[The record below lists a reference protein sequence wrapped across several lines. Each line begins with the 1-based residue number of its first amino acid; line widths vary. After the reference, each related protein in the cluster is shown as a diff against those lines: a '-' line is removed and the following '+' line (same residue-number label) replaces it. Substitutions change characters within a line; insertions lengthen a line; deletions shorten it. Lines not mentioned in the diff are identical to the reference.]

1 MKRVYEM
8 LILKGKIALATLFCL
23 ITLSSAVKATSY
35 TWNGSV
41 SSSWGEPNNWTPS
54 GIPDLG
60 DDVSISSTANNPVF
74 EEISGLN
81 NFTINS
87 GSLDMSL
94 FTLVI
99 YGTATFNGGTL
110 SNGNIN
116 CQSNVVFAGTTFNVE
131 VTVASSDISFTS
143 ATTFN
148 NPVSFTKTGSNNFYE
163 AGGNT
168 FNSTFSLTNSGT
180 GEIRLATTSAD
191 TYAGNVT
198 FTNTGSGW
206 ISPSYGATGNSYQGN
221 ITLNST
227 GSSPGVRFGQNNGT
241 STLSSGQTIS
251 IGGSGFS
258 SGDLLIKN
266 LTQSGSTA
274 QSITLTGSS
283 AFYIESGCTWNGNVT
298 FIAPQVYLNGATY
311 NGTANITKNG
321 STSNQSIGG
330 NTFSSSTTITLSG
343 SGDFTLGVSNPDIFN
358 GTSTFTSTGA
368 GNLLIAQGSSG
379 NQFNENILLNT
390 IGSGRGIRFGQGGGT
405 STLAATKTIN
415 IGGAGFTTGT
425 LRIRNLTQVGSTAQS
440 ITAATGTAALYLESG
455 TTFNGNVSFSFPQ
468 LFLNGSTFN
477 GTADLTKNG
486 ATDNTTGTG
495 GNTFAS
501 TTLITASGSG
511 RLSIGNSAADIFN
524 GNVTFSSTGSSMI
537 QVALGASGTQ
547 FNQNVILNSTGSSTG
562 ITIGNSG
569 GTSTLASGKTITVG
583 GVGFSAGD
591 LVLKG
596 LTQVGA
602 TAQSITELTSDV
614 GLYLE
619 TGTTFNAAVTF
630 TSGKIFLN
638 GTTFSSTALLTQT
651 GPNAAISNG
660 GCTFTGT
667 TTLNKTGDG
676 EWTLASVSPDIFTS
690 DLTLENTGSDPIN
703 LADVAS
709 GTQFNG
715 NVILNSTGS
724 GGGIRFGQGGGTST
738 LASTKTITIGS
749 SGFDSGELR
758 IANFTQNGS
767 TSQTLTSFGG
777 SVSVSLEEG
786 STFNGSLVITSPSLY
801 LNGTTFNASGAFTKT
816 GSAYNLS
823 NGGNTFNG
831 ITSIVN
837 TGSGTFIMGGS
848 SSDVFNENV
857 VFRQS
862 NAFTLYPAYNVNCT
876 FAKNISTIGTSNAIL
891 FANNGGRVTL
901 NGTETQSID
910 GSSTEAPDFYNLTI
924 NKSSNHVTLN
934 CAIEVTNNLTLL
946 SGRINSSGTNL
957 LIIKDN
963 ATVSSVSNSSYV
975 SGPVRKVGDD
985 AFTFPVGKSGFY
997 RPCAISAPSSAG
1009 HHFTSE
1015 FFLADSDGSYSHSS
1029 KDASIDHLSHCE
1041 YWTIDRTNGTSNVTV
1056 RLSWDAPSC
1065 GVTSLGDLLVCRW
1078 NGSMWKDHGNGG
1090 TTGNATLGTVVS
1102 SGSISSFSPFTLGST
1117 NKENPLPIN
1126 LVHFAAAPI
1135 NGNIKLDWTTA
1146 SEINNDYFVIESSV
1160 DAINFEE
1167 VTRLSGAGNSNV
1179 VLNYR
1184 AFDNAPHPGVSYY
1197 RLKQVDYDG
1206 KFMYSNIEVVNLPT
1220 LWQNEIVLSPNPVIN
1235 LLDVRL
1241 DPDSFKNPQLELRD
1255 IQGKLVL
1262 TKTDAEVN
1270 AQMPIKLDLQDLPQG
1285 LYFLTITE
1293 NKHTLIKKLI
1303 KQ

>member
-1 MKRVYEM
+1 MKCVYETS
-8 LILKGKIALATLFCL
+8 KCKSKLAAIVLLFMVAF
-23 ITLSSAVKATSY
+23 SSTVNATSY

-60 DDVSISSTANNPVF
+60 DDVSISASVNNPVF

-81 NFTINS
+81 NFTLNS

-94 FTLVI
+94 FTLVV
-99 YGTATFNGGTL
+99 YGTASFNGGTVN
-110 SNGNIN
+110 NGNIN
-116 CQSNVVFAGTTFNVE
+116 CQGAVVFAGTTFNVG

-148 NPVSFTKTGSNNFYE
+148 NPVSLTKTGSSNFYE

-168 FNSTFSLTNSGT
+168 FNSSFSLINSGS
-180 GEIRLATTSAD
+180 GETRLATTSAD
-191 TYAGNVT
+191 TYVGNVT
-198 FTNTGSGW
+198 LTNTGSGW
-206 ISPSYGATGNSYQGN
+206 ISPSYGAIGNSYQGD
-221 ITLNST
+221 IILNST
-227 GSSPGVRFGQNNGT
+227 GSSPGIRFGQNNGT
-241 STLSSGQTIS
+241 STLATGKTIT
-251 IGGSGFS
+251 IGGSGYS

-266 LTQSGSTA
+266 LTQSGTTSQAISLSGT
-274 QSITLTGSS
+274 S
-283 AFYIESGCTWNGNVT
+283 ALYIESGCTWNGNVT
-298 FIAPQVYLNGATY
+298 FTAPQIYLNGATY
-311 NGTANITKNG
+311 LGTATITKNG
-321 STSNQSIGG
+321 STSNQSLGG
-330 NTFSSSTTITLSG
+330 NTFGSTTAISLSG
-343 SGDFTLGVSNPDIFN
+343 NGDFTLGVSNPDIFN
-358 GTSTFTSTGA
+358 GVTTFTNTGG
-368 GNLLIAQGSSG
+368 GNLLVAQSSTG
-379 NQFNENILLNT
+379 NQFNQNIAVNST
-390 IGSGRGIRFGQGGGT
+390 GSGRGVRFGQGGGT
-405 STLAATKTIN
+405 SILADTRTIN
-415 IGGAGFTTGT
+415 IGGAGFTTGS
-425 LRIRNLTQVGSTAQS
+425 LRIRNLTQTGTTAQTLS
-440 ITAATGTAALYLESG
+440 VATGTAALYLETG
-455 TTFNGNVSFSFPQ
+455 TTFNANVNFSFPQ

-477 GTADLTKNG
+477 GTADLTKSG

-501 TTLITASGSG
+501 TTSITNTGSG

-524 GNVTFSSTGSSMI
+524 GNVTFSSTGSNMI
-537 QVALGASGTQ
+537 QVALGATGTQ
-547 FNQNVILNSTGSSTG
+547 FNQNVTLNSTGSSTG
-562 ITIGNSG
+562 ITIGNNG
-569 GTSTLASGKTITVG
+569 GTSTLASSKTISVG
-583 GVGFSAGD
+583 GAGFSSGD
-591 LVLKG
+591 LILKG

-602 TAQSITELTSDV
+602 TAQSITELSSDV

-619 TGTTFNAAVTF
+619 TGTTFNGAVTF

-638 GTTFSSTALLTQT
+638 GTTFNSTSLLTQI

-660 GCTFTGT
+660 GCTFTGAA
-667 TTLNKTGDG
+667 TLNKTGDG
-676 EWTLASVSPDIFTS
+676 DWTLATINPDIFNGN
-690 DLTLENTGSDPIN
+690 LTLENTGNEPIN
-703 LADVAS
+703 LADVAA

-715 NVILNSTGS
+715 NIILNSIGS

-738 LASTKTITIGS
+738 LANTRTLTIGS
-749 SGFDSGELR
+749 SGFNSGELR

-767 TSQTLTSFGG
+767 TSQELTSFGG
-777 SVSVSLEEG
+777 GVSVALEEG
-786 STFNGSLVITSPSLY
+786 STFNGSLVVTSPSLY
-801 LNGTTFNASGAFTKT
+801 LNGTTFNASAAFTKT
-816 GSAYNLS
+816 GPAYNLS

-831 ITSIVN
+831 ITTIVN
-837 TGSGTFIMGGS
+837 NGSGTFILAGS
-848 SSDVFNENV
+848 ATDVFNENV
-857 VFRQS
+857 VFRQT

-901 NGTETQSID
+901 NGAGTQSID

-924 NKSSNHVTLN
+924 NKTANHVTLN
-934 CAIEVTNNLTLL
+934 CVVEISNNLTLTNGQII
-946 SGRINSSGTNL
+946 STGTNL
-957 LIIKDN
+957 LVMKDN
-963 ATVSSVSNSSYV
+963 STVSSVSNNSYV

-985 AFTFPVGKSGFY
+985 AFTFPVGKGGYY

-1015 FFLADSDGSYSHSS
+1015 FFLADSDGLYTHSS
-1029 KDASIDHLSHCE
+1029 KDVSIDHLSRCE
-1041 YWTIDRTNGTSNVTV
+1041 YWTIDRTNGASNVTV

-1065 GVTSLGDLLVCRW
+1065 GVTSLSDLMVCRW

-1090 TTGNATLGTVVS
+1090 TTGNTSIGTVVS

-1117 NKENPLPIN
+1117 NTENPLPVN
-1126 LVHFAAAPI
+1126 LIHFAAAPI

-1197 RLKQVDYDG
+1197 RLKQVDFDG

-1220 LWQNEIVLSPNPVIN
+1220 LWHNEIVLSPNPVIN

-1241 DPDSFKNPQLELRD
+1241 DPDKFKKPHLDVHD

-1270 AQMPIKLDLQDLPQG
+1270 PQTPIKLDLHELPQG
-1285 LYFLTITE
+1285 LYFLTVIE
-1293 NKHTLIKKLI
+1293 NKHTLVKKLI